1 MGKLA
6 LIAACGATLAGTALF
21 SPIVADA
28 TTSQTIHLN
37 GVPIDV
43 GPSGCLNGDV
53 VIMGNGVEHLT
64 VNNAG
69 DSWLTGTIEGTAT
82 VSDVATNAGL
92 WSGHAAAWF
101 GVEGNAK
108 NFVNH
113 FTLDGV
119 GTLADGSVLRIHQ
132 EGQFTFNAQGVI
144 TVNRVTATC
153 S

>member
-6 LIAACGATLAGTALF
+6 LIAACGATLAGAALF

-53 VIMGNGVEHLT
+53 VIMGNGVEHMT

-69 DSWLTGTIEGTAT
+69 DFWVTATLEGAAT
-82 VSDVATNAGL
+82 VSDTTNAVL
-92 WSGHAAAWF
+92 WSGHATAWF
-101 GVEGNAK
+101 GIENNAQ
-108 NFVNH
+108 NNVQH
-113 FTLDGV
+113 FILNGV
-119 GTLADGSVLRIHQ
+119 GTLADGSMLRIHQ
-132 EGQFTFNAQGVI
+132 EGQFTVNAQGVI